1 MTSVKSS
8 SLKASLVFLVVAAA
22 VIGFLFHD
30 SFRPGWAHFSND
42 GPLGSSMMRS
52 LDMPAA
58 IMDGIWYDLF
68 WVGSYGGQFSSSPWA
83 ALFWF
88 LGPVGFAK
96 FYPLFAVLFL
106 ALAGWVLFVEMKLP
120 KLAAGVAALAIA
132 LNSNIFSNVCWGL
145 GTRAFCVGYFF
156 IAIAA
161 LWDWSGRWK
170 LARVLIAGLSTGLA
184 VVEGAD
190 NGAIFSIAVA
200 AFVVFKALN
209 DHGISGKAFGQGAWR
224 LALVVVCAGW
234 MAAQTLSGLIS
245 TGAVGGGGNQG
256 KEMTPPQRWD
266 WATQWSLP
274 KMETLRVVVPG
285 LFGYRMDTPDGG
297 QYWGDVGRQPGYEQ
311 HGQGFSRH
319 SGAGEYAGV
328 LAVLIA
334 AFGVANGFR
343 KKGSGPF
350 ADGEK
355 RMVRFWVVLAVV
367 SVLLSWGRHA
377 PFYQLVY
384 ALPYF
389 SSIRNPMKFMH
400 PFHAILAILMAFG
413 LLALSRLY
421 LGSAVSN
428 ASGAVDK
435 LQQWWKKADIFERR
449 WTYGLGTTFAAGVLA
464 LLMFSA
470 SEGSIVG
477 NLNNDYLKEDYLK
490 ENPQAAQVLAR
501 SAFSFAKME
510 IITALLVAAVS
521 TAALFLIQAK
531 VFAGDRAKWAWIVL
545 GVLIVLDL
553 SRANAPWIRHYD
565 YKEKYQPNAILE
577 ILRQSP
583 WEQRVQAPPFSLN
596 PLYASLTKMVYGTEW
611 LQHQYPY
618 YNIQS
623 LDIAQDPRPP
633 ADKIEFMTA
642 VSSNYPRLWELT
654 GTKYLFWLSPPEAIN
669 VLNTQLDGG
678 RNRFRLHTAFT
689 VAQSPPFVAQTNTT
703 GPFALLEFTGA
714 LPRAKLYSKW
724 EVLPETTN
732 ALARLAAKEF
742 DPTASVVLASKPS
755 VEANPAGG
763 DAGTVKIDSYS
774 PRRIVLSADAKN
786 PAVLLLNDHFDPNWK
801 ATVDGQSVEILK
813 ANHLMRGIAL
823 KPGAH
828 KVEFRLSPNSR
839 PLYVTLAAQA
849 LGLVLLGVLVFA
861 PSKRDEPTAVD
872 SGKPAAGK
880 AK

>member
-8 SLKASLVFLVVAAA
+8 SLKASLVFLLVASA
-22 VIGFLFHD
+22 VIGFLFRD

-42 GPLGSSMMRS
+42 GPLGSIMMRS

-106 ALAGWVLFVEMKLP
+106 AMAAWVLFVEMKLP
-120 KLAAGVAALAIA
+120 KMAAGVAAIAIA

-161 LWDWSGRWK
+161 LWNWSGRWK
-170 LARVLIAGLSTGLA
+170 LLRVLLAGLSTGLA

-209 DHGISGKAFGQGAWR
+209 DHGVSAKAFGQGAWR
-224 LALVVVCAGW
+224 LGLVVVCAGW
-234 MAAQTLSGLIS
+234 MAAQTLAGLIS

-256 KEMTPPQRWD
+256 KEMSPPQRWD

-285 LFGYRMDTPDGG
+285 LFGYRMDTPGGG

-343 KKGSGPF
+343 KKGEGPF

-355 RMVRFWVVLAVV
+355 RMIRFWVVLAVI
-367 SVLLSWGRHA
+367 SVLLAWGRHA
-377 PFYQLVY
+377 PFYQLVF

-400 PFHAILAILMAFG
+400 PFHAILGILMAFG

-421 LGSAVSN
+421 MANAVST
-428 ASGAVDK
+428 AGGAVDK
-435 LQQWWKKADIFERR
+435 VQQWWKKANPFERR
-449 WTYGLGTTFAAGVLA
+449 WTYGLGIALAAGVLG

-470 SEGSIVG
+470 SESSVVG
-477 NLNNDYLKEDYLK
+477 NLNNDYSREGSD
-490 ENPQAAQVLAR
+490 AGLAR
-501 SAFSFAKME
+501 AAFSFAKME
-510 IITALLVAAVS
+510 ILIALLITAISAA
-521 TAALFLIQAK
+521 AILLIQAK
-531 VFAGDRAKWAWIVL
+531 VFAGERAKWAWIVL
-545 GVLIVLDL
+545 GILLVLDL
-553 SRANAPWIRHYD
+553 SRANAPWIKHYN
-565 YKEKYQPNAILE
+565 YEQKYQSNALLDF
-577 ILRQSP
+577 LRQNP
-583 WEQRVQAPPFSLN
+583 WENRVQMPPFKVNEQYSMLQQF
-596 PLYASLTKMVYGTEW
+596 YQVEW
-611 LQHQYPY
+611 LQHQFPY

-623 LDIAQDPRPP
+623 LDVAQDPRPP
-633 ADKIEFMTA
+633 ADKVEFLSA
-642 VSSNYPRLWELT
+642 LGGGSARVWELT
-654 GTKYLFWLSPPEAIN
+654 GTRYLFGLAAQDFVN
-669 VLNTQLDGG
+669 VLNTQLDAG
-678 RNRFRLHTAFT
+678 RSRIRAHT
-689 VAQSPPFVAQTNTT
+689 PFVLGQTGPGAPITLQTNAT

-724 EVLPETTN
+724 EVLPDTTN
-732 ALARLAAKEF
+732 ALARLAAKDF
-742 DPTASVVLASKPS
+742 DPTASVVLASKPGI
-755 VEANPAGG
+755 EPAAG
-763 DAGTVKIDSYS
+763 DPGTVKIDSYS
-774 PRRIVLSADAKN
+774 PRRIVLSADSKT

-801 ATVDGQSVEILK
+801 ATVDGQSVEILR

-823 KPGAH
+823 KPGTH
-828 KVEFRLSPNSR
+828 TVEFALKPNST
-839 PLYVTLAAQA
+839 PLYVTLSAQA
-849 LGLVLLGVLVFA
+849 LGLILLGVLVFA
-861 PSKRDEPTAVD
+861 PSKREEESRAV
-872 SGKPAAGK
+872 SAKPAPGK
-880 AK
+880 AR